1 MSRYALLGR
10 ISRTLRDVI
19 AGQIPHDLASQV
31 PVMHG
36 PDVVASHDRDVE
48 DRSGDDSDDSQN
60 RTAWGQ
66 DVERRVE
73 VAT

>member
-10 ISRTLRDVI
+10 ISRMFRGVI
-19 AGQIPHDLASQV
+19 AGQVPHDLASQV
-31 PVMHG
+31 LAAHA
-36 PDVVASHDRDVE
+36 PDVEKSTVE
-48 DRSGDDSDDSQN
+48 DSEDPASQ
-60 RTAWGQ
+60 TVQGQ